1 MTLIMDRKKIV
12 FILLLFLCGCKS
24 ELKQKEEVVNR
35 QEYIDLSNVKYENEP
50 VKLSSF
56 IDEITYI
63 PLSDTKLLKDI
74 VQLYVA
80 DSLLFIRCDN
90 DPSIYIFS
98 SNGTY
103 VKPLFDVGNGP
114 GEAFCHTSF
123 ICNDEKSVIAFN
135 GSGYIYNYTYGGE
148 FLKKEKS
155 EINSR
160 LKKLVS
166 YQGDILFY
174 QLSNLLPQKGELCN
188 PNGDYLL
195 YGEDANSNELVYCY
209 ENYGKDEKA
218 EYRGVIAELE
228 TADFLTGK
236 LDDSFW
242 FKNLYM
248 DTLFIFNKEKSNF
261 LPKYV
266 FNLGDNSWDYRT
278 FVHLYYLDKDYLNIY
293 DTKTLLQ
300 ELFLGNKYLVYR
312 MKKGKDEG
320 VGVYSMSDNKNLCFT
335 NKYQN
340 DLDSFLSMID
350 LKALLPYS
358 FCDGEF
364 LYLPIN
370 SYMFFEEG
378 NSPFS
383 LQLTEESNPIIL
395 KMKLK

>member
-1 MTLIMDRKKIV
+1 
-12 FILLLFLCGCKS
+12 
-24 ELKQKEEVVNR
+24 
-35 QEYIDLSNVKYENEP
+35 
-50 VKLSSF
+50 
-56 IDEITYI
+56 
-63 PLSDTKLLKDI
+63 
-74 VQLYVA
+74 
-80 DSLLFIRCDN
+80 
-90 DPSIYIFS
+90 
-98 SNGTY
+98 
-103 VKPLFDVGNGP
+103 
-114 GEAFCHTSF
+114 
-123 ICNDEKSVIAFN
+123 
-135 GSGYIYNYTYGGE
+135 
-148 FLKKEKS
+148 
-155 EINSR
+155 
-160 LKKLVS
+160 
-166 YQGDILFY
+166 
-174 QLSNLLPQKGELCN
+174 
-188 PNGDYLL
+188 
-195 YGEDANSNELVYCY
+195 
-209 ENYGKDEKA
+209 
-218 EYRGVIAELE
+218 
-228 TADFLTGK
+228 
-236 LDDSFW
+236 
-242 FKNLYM
+242 M

-266 FNLGDNSWDYRT
+266 FNLGDNSWDYKT

-312 MKKGKDEG
+312 MKNGKDEG